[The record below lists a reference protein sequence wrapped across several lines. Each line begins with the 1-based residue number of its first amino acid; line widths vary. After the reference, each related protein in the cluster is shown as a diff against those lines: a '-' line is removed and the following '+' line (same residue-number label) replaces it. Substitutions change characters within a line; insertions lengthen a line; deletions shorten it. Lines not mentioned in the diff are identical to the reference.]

1 MFQTL
6 LIANRGEIACRVA
19 ATARSLGLRTV
30 AVYSDADADAQHVRA
45 CDQAVRIGG
54 PEPRD
59 SYLKIDAILEA
70 ARATGANAIH
80 PGYGF
85 LSENEHFARACEEA
99 GIIFVGPPADAIAA
113 MGSKSAAKTLMEKAG
128 VPLVPGYHG
137 DNQDPDF
144 LHQQADQIGY
154 PVLIKASAGGGGKG
168 MRIVEESAAFLE
180 ALRSCQRE
188 AASSFS
194 DDRVL
199 IERYITK
206 PRHIEIQVFGDQH
219 GGYVYLF
226 ERDCSVQRRHQKV
239 IEEAP
244 APGMTPERRQAM
256 GEAAIAAARAV
267 NYVGA
272 GTVEFIAEQD
282 GRFYFMEMNPRLQ
295 VEHPVTEL
303 ITGHDLVEWQLRVA
317 DGQPLPAKQDELR
330 INGHAIEVRIYA
342 ENPDKDFLPS
352 IGTLRSLQ
360 YPAHASFTYGEVRID
375 SGVRQGS
382 VISPFYD
389 PMIAKVITHGADRE
403 QARRRLIRTLADTQ
417 VAGVHTNKT
426 FLQRLLSDE
435 AFAQADLDT
444 GLIPRR
450 HDALFPSNQ
459 DVPGSVL
466 AFAACAVLSHQ
477 GMAQQTVNN
486 PDPWAMHDGWR
497 LSGDYDQTLSLQVG
511 EQAHKVLLQRR
522 NQQWQISLGQTQH
535 ELRWQAEATAE
546 LDKTLTL
553 RLWLDQQEYRAQVLQ
568 DGDQLQV
575 AQAGSD
581 WTVAV
586 IDTLATAGQNSQ
598 EANSGRLTA
607 PMPGKIIALNVGAG
621 DSVKQGDVLLVMEAM
636 KMEHSI
642 QAPADG
648 TVAELFFAVGDQ
660 VPEGAELV
668 TMES

>member
-85 LSENEHFARACEEA
+85 LSENEHFVRACEEA
-99 GIIFVGPPADAIAA
+99 GIIFVGPPAQAIAA
-113 MGSKSAAKTLMEKAG
+113 MGSKSAAKSLMEKAG

-144 LHQQADQIGY
+144 LHQQADNIGY

-168 MRIVEESAAFLE
+168 MRIVEESGAFPE

-282 GRFYFMEMNPRLQ
+282 GRFYFMEMNTRLQ

-317 DGQPLPAKQDELR
+317 DGQPLPAKQDELS

-360 YPAHASFTYGEVRID
+360 YPAHASFTSGDVRID
-375 SGVRQGS
+375 SGVREGS

-426 FLQRLLSDE
+426 FLQRLLGDE

-459 DVPGSVL
+459 DVPASVL
-466 AFAACAVLSHQ
+466 AFAACTVLTHQ
-477 GMAQQTVNN
+477 GMSGQAHSS
-486 PDPWAMHDGWR
+486 DPWAVHDAWR
-497 LSGDYDQTLSLQVG
+497 LSGDYDQKVALQLG
-511 EQAHKVLLQRR
+511 EEAHEVLLQRR
-522 NQQWQISLGQTQH
+522 DNQWQITLGETQH
-535 ELRWQAEATAE
+535 ALRWQAEARAG
-546 LDKTLTL
+546 LANTLTL
-553 RLWLDQQEYRAQVLQ
+553 RLWLDQVEYRAQVLQ
-568 DGDQLQV
+568 DGDHLQV

-581 WTVAV
+581 WTLAV
-586 IDTLATAGQNSQ
+586 VDTLASAGTNSQ
-598 EANSGRLTA
+598 EAHGGRLTA